1 VTDGGRPGEHT
12 ARMPDTRGR
21 YWDLDR
27 AEWVRYEAPKV
38 EVPAQQTG
46 VEEEEVADVR
56 SG

>member
-1 VTDGGRPGEHT
+1 MTDGGCPSEQT
-12 ARMPDTRGR
+12 AGMPDTRGR
-21 YWDLDR
+21 YWDLER
-27 AEWVRYEAPKV
+27 AEWVRYEATKV

>member
-1 VTDGGRPGEHT
+1 
-12 ARMPDTRGR
+12 MPDTRGR
-21 YWDLDR
+21 YWDLER